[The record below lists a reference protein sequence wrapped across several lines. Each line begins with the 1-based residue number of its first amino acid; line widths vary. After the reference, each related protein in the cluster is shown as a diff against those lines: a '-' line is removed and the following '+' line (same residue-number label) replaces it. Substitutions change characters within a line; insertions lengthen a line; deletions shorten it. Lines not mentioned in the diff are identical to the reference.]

1 MQEEREV
8 KQEQL
13 RYIYDFCKRK
23 DIVFVDL
30 RMELVDH
37 LASRVE
43 AIWKQEPDLS
53 FELAFHRVYK
63 SFGIFGMG
71 TIVDEYSKV
80 VWKKYWTLIKSE
92 FGHWLKLPQVF
103 AAILFMLVCYYS
115 LESFALLGPIV
126 WILIYSGI
134 MGTFIYML
142 LKSKRLIKKMGG
154 ERSMLLSSPRYFWL
168 IIHLLYL
175 MPLNHFHVFFTASI
189 PLPTTLMLSFSLVF
203 AIANLKI
210 LKLAQDQTDSLK
222 ERMQYYLV

>member
-1 MQEEREV
+1 MQGERQV

-71 TIVDEYSKV
+71 TIVDEHSKV
-80 VWKKYWTLIKSE
+80 VWKKYWTLIKNE
-92 FGHWLKLPQVF
+92 FAHWLKPPQVF

-115 LESFALLGPIV
+115 LESFPLLGPIV

-134 MGTFIYML
+134 IGTFIYML

-154 ERSMLLSSPRYFWL
+154 ERTMLLSSPRHFWL

-175 MPLNHFHVFFTASI
+175 MPLNHFYVLFTASI
-189 PLPTTLMLSFSLVF
+189 PFPTTLMLSFSLVF
-203 AIANLKI
+203 VIANLKI
-210 LKLAQDQTDSLK
+210 LKLAQEQMDSLK
-222 ERMQYYLV
+222 ERMQSYIV